1 MYRVTIS
8 IKEKKTLSVAGVLMA
23 SKGALAILY
32 ASIARGSGAKG
43 DFSLDVT
50 SNDSLR
56 TSFKMSRWYTDSLL
70 IPEARRS
77 RGVPPSF

>member
-1 MYRVTIS
+1 MTLS
-8 IKEKKTLSVAGVLMA
+8 IKEKKTLIVTGVLMA
-23 SKGALAILY
+23 SEGALAILY

-43 DFSLDVT
+43 DFSLDMT

-56 TSFKMSRWYTDSLL
+56 TSFKMSRWYTSSLL

-77 RGVPPSF
+77 RVPPSF